1 MAWIESHQSL
11 LGHRKTLRAAHIL
24 KVTRYTLIGHLHAL
38 WWWGLDNA
46 ENDGSM
52 GDVSA
57 EELAEAAGWPVRNAS
72 AFVEALVIVRFIDR
86 DEAGLR
92 LRNWWEYAG
101 KLNAKRTRD
110 RERKAEAVAGS
121 RAEVA
126 GISGGIPPEVARKS
140 QAPTNQPTN
149 QPTTEA
155 KASLVARKRASSP
168 QGPSF
173 VFKPLTDDQ
182 RQRILGDS
190 KYANLTGLNER
201 IDLALQY
208 PAKRTDEN
216 LYVREW
222 LRKDLEK
229 VNTNGRT
236 PTPQRNSARSPRYA
250 TGDEVNESWDQ
261 WAAANKPEARNPAW
275 KGSQQL

>member
-57 EELAEAAGWPVRNAS
+57 EELAEAAGWPVRSAS

-155 KASLVARKRASSP
+155 KASLSARKRASSP
-168 QGPSF
+168 RPKSAF
-173 VFKPLTDDQ
+173 RPLTDEQ
-182 RQRILGDS
+182 RSAILADF
-190 KYANLTGLNER
+190 AEIPELREEV
-201 IDLALQY
+201 DFALSHT
-208 PAKRTDEN
+208 AHDKCTDEN
-216 LYVREW
+216 LYLRHW
-222 LRKDLEK
+222 LRGTRERLKGSF
-229 VNTNGRT
+229 NGRT
-236 PTPQRNSARSPRYA
+236 NTPARNPGRHA
-250 TGDEVNESWDQ
+250 TGDEIVASGLAYL
-261 WAAANKPEARNPAW
+261 AAHPRKD
-275 KGSQQL
+275 